1 MREKISKA
9 LRTRAEAIRT
19 ALEKYNSAAAQ
30 LNPPRNRLTQA
41 AVIDTVA
48 LADFDLL
55 RDTTTDI
62 RKLPWANPAN
72 REAMVLYFGT
82 LRAKEEIYRLNIEI
96 RRVIT
101 FMADDHVDYLRA
113 IRTHI
118 VTPHLAH
125 ELHQQ

>member
-1 MREKISKA
+1 MSGLGAPHLIYSCLLLARYLLSSIEAYKMREKISKA
-9 LRTRAEAIRT
+9 LRTHAEAIRT

-30 LNPPRNRLTQA
+30 LNPLRDRLTWA

-48 LADFDLL
+48 LADFNLL

-82 LRAKEEIYRLNIEI
+82 LRAKEEIYRLACYYIYG
-96 RRVIT
+96 R
-101 FMADDHVDYLRA
+101 
-113 IRTHI
+113 
-118 VTPHLAH
+118 
-125 ELHQQ
+125 